1 MNSIYKLIF
10 TLQLIIIANVCA
22 FTKTLIWSDE
32 FNYTGLPDQT
42 KWEYDVGGS
51 GWGNN
56 ELEYYTEKRQ
66 ENARVE
72 NGNLIIETRKEQF
85 NNCSFTS
92 ARLVTREKQDWLYGR
107 IEIRAQ
113 LPKGRGLWPAIW
125 MLPTDGAYG
134 TWPNSGE
141 VDIMENVGYDTNRIH
156 CTAHTQAYNHLLGTQ
171 KTNSTIIT
179 DPCGIFHTY
188 AIEWFE
194 DRIDFFIDNDTVFT
208 FNNEWTCSK
217 TWPFDKRFYLILNIA
232 VGGNW
237 GGQHGVDTS
246 AFPQKMT
253 VDYVRVYSLSN
264 GPGPFSLKVNSI
276 GNGNV
281 KFIPQQA
288 TYDSGTVVS
297 IISQAD
303 NGYDFTGF
311 SGNIT
316 GKSDTTKII
325 MTKDI
330 NATAVFLPKGEM
342 IRNGDFSNGNRF
354 WLPVGNYGGAGQ
366 GSVVNGEY
374 RIQVT
379 SAGAQ
384 DWNIQFN
391 QEGIKLE
398 KGKSYT
404 LSFDAYAL
412 SPRKISTALNM
423 CTDPFTTYA
432 KDTFDLSTQ
441 KAIYTYTFTM
451 NNNTD
456 TNSRVEFDFGLNT
469 STVFLDNVSLKC
481 NDVINT
487 RLSLPKT
494 NKTLG
499 FTFNNLSNKL
509 LVHTGENAKELQLK
523 VFNIKGELISKP
535 LYKLSGTDEVID
547 IEKLHLS
554 PGSYVVKIFFGTQ
567 HLSNIILINRKL

>member
-1 MNSIYKLIF
+1 MKLMPK
-10 TLQLIIIANVCA
+10 TIIIFLLVNIPNLYAV
-22 FTKTLIWSDE
+22 TKTLVWSDE
-32 FNYTGLPDQT
+32 FDYTGLPDQT
-42 KWEYDVGGS
+42 KWGYDVGGS

-85 NNCSFTS
+85 SSCNFTS
-92 ARLVTREKQDWLYGR
+92 ARLVTRAKQDWLYGR
-107 IEIRAQ
+107 IEVRAQ

-125 MLPTDGAYG
+125 MLSTDGAYG

-141 VDIMENVGYDTNRIH
+141 IDIMENVGYDTNRIH

-179 DPCGIFHTY
+179 DPCGTFHIY

-194 DRIDFFIDNDTVFT
+194 DHIDFFIDNDTVYT
-208 FNNEWTCSK
+208 FNNEWTGSK
-217 TWPFDKRFYLILNIA
+217 TWPFDKRFYLLLNIA

-237 GGQHGVDTS
+237 GGQQGVDTL

-264 GPGPFSLKVNSI
+264 GPGPFSLKVNSTV
-276 GNGNV
+276 NGNV
-281 KFIPQQA
+281 KLIPQQ
-288 TYDSGTVVS
+288 TSYDSGTVVS

-303 NGYDFTGF
+303 NGYEFTGF

-316 GKSDTTKII
+316 GNSDTTKVI
-325 MTKDI
+325 MSKDI
-330 NATAVFLPKGEM
+330 NATAIFVPKGELV
-342 IRNGDFSNGNRF
+342 RNGDFSIGNSY
-354 WLPVGNYGGAGQ
+354 WLPVGNYGGAAQ

-379 SAGAQ
+379 APGAQ

-404 LSFDAYAL
+404 LSFDAYAS

-423 CTDPFTTYA
+423 CNDPFTTYA

-441 KAIYTYTFTM
+441 KIRYTYTFTM

-456 TNSRVEFDFGLNT
+456 TSSRVEFDLGLNT

-481 NDVINT
+481 NDIINT
-487 RLSLPKT
+487 RFSFHEN
-494 NKTLG
+494 NKASGVTY
-499 FTFNNLSNKL
+499 NNLRKQL
-509 LVHTGENAKELQLK
+509 LIHTGENAKDLQMK
-523 VFNIKGELISKP
+523 IFNIKGEVITKTFN
-535 LYKLSGTDEVID
+535 YKISGTDAVID
-547 IEKLHLS
+547 IENFHLS
-554 PGSYVVKIFFGTQ
+554 PGSYVIRCSFGPQTING
-567 HLSNIILINRKL
+567 SMLIN